1 MEIKVKCTQ
10 LDKQA
15 RGVFE
20 IQGKTQSC
28 PNLLPFETAWVEKK
42 KNRWQVNRIL
52 EASDQRLE
60 HFCPQFQRCGGCQFQ
75 HASRNLEYQ
84 WKQERIETLFPKVK
98 IEPIVRYEEDNY
110 RHKVIATF
118 ATDKNKKITAGIYEE
133 DSHRVC
139 PVQDCRIQHEKVN
152 AILQSLLRLLN
163 EMHYTAYD
171 EDTRRGLLRH
181 CLFRVSH
188 YYNEVL
194 LCFVTAEKVF
204 PGSRNLVER
213 LRKLHPEIKTVIQNV
228 NSRSTSV
235 VLGTE
240 EKVLYGTGM
249 IQDQLLGLNF
259 LIGSKTFY
267 QINPKQTEKLYDLAL
282 TMADIQKT
290 DVVLDAYCGIGTIS
304 LLAAKRAKQVI
315 GVEINPASI
324 QNAKKN
330 AARNKIQ
337 NVFFYAMDCGV
348 YMLQAAKEKLVFDCV
363 IMDPAREGS
372 SFEFLSSMVK
382 LKPKKVVYIS
392 CGPDTQKRDVDF
404 LLKNGYSI
412 VKIQPVDLFPRTVHI
427 ENIVCLKK
435 K

>member
-1 MEIKVKCTQ
+1 
-10 LDKQA
+10 LD
-15 RGVFE
+15 
-20 IQGKTQSC
+20 
-28 PNLLPFETAWVEKK
+28 
-42 KNRWQVNRIL
+42 
-52 EASDQRLE
+52 
-60 HFCPQFQRCGGCQFQ
+60 
-75 HASRNLEYQ
+75 
-84 WKQERIETLFPKVK
+84 
-98 IEPIVRYEEDNY
+98 
-110 RHKVIATF
+110 
-118 ATDKNKKITAGIYEE
+118 
-133 DSHRVC
+133 
-139 PVQDCRIQHEKVN
+139 
-152 AILQSLLRLLN
+152 
-163 EMHYTAYD
+163 
-171 EDTRRGLLRH
+171 
-181 CLFRVSH
+181 
-188 YYNEVL
+188 
-194 LCFVTAEKVF
+194 
-204 PGSRNLVER
+204 
-213 LRKLHPEIKTVIQNV
+213 
-228 NSRSTSV
+228 
-235 VLGTE
+235 
-240 EKVLYGTGM
+240 
-249 IQDQLLGLNF
+249 F

-382 LKPKKVVYIS
+382 LKPKKIVYIS
-392 CGPDTQKRDVDF
+392 CGPDTQKRDIDF